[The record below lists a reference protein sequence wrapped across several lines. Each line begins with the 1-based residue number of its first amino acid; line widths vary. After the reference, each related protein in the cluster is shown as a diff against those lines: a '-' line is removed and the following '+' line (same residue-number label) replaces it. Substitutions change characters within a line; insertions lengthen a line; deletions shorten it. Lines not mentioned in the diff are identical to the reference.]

1 VNVVK
6 VPASKARP
14 ARLLVEVNPV
24 GKGPTPRKR
33 RGLFLADEETRG
45 DFLQALSHPDLG
57 PLLHAVNLV
66 NSPSICTQ
74 GKLLPKTSTRT
85 LPPAN
90 NQVTPPAKV
99 KSPPAR
105 GTIPPKVFV
114 ALPDFDL
121 AISERGTLPARAHRV
136 LRVSDRAIL
145 VVNASG
151 REIWIPKMALSKDS
165 APPAASQDAP
175 WLFSVKGWF
184 VKKRDFQDWL
194 LNAA

>member
-24 GKGPTPRKR
+24 GKSPTPRKR

-45 DFLQALSHPDLG
+45 DFLQTLNHPDLG
-57 PLLHAVNLV
+57 PLLHAINLV

-85 LPPAN
+85 LPPTN
-90 NQVTPPAKV
+90 TQVTPPNKAKV
-99 KSPPAR
+99 LPTRDPLPPE
-105 GTIPPKVFV
+105 VFV

-121 AISERGTLPARAHRV
+121 AVSERGTLPVRARRV
-136 LRVSDRAIL
+136 LRVSDRAVL
-145 VVNASG
+145 VSNTSG
-151 REIWIPKMALSKDS
+151 REIWIPKMALCKHSASPAAPQS
-165 APPAASQDAP
+165 AP
-175 WLFSVKGWF
+175 WVFSVKGWF
-184 VKKRDFQDWL
+184 VKKRDFQEWL
-194 LNAA
+194 RDNK